1 MGRVTSSRQ
10 GEYLAISEHTLGE
23 GVHSPT
29 EDDVYN
35 PRGEGVCSTTGEGV
49 GGVRGDIALIQ
60 SKLQERLAEGR
71 DRSSRL
77 GREVSGRAGILT
89 FTDFNQVKERD
100 KAAAEKMRLEHR
112 VQYLEEQAAELQG
125 AFTQVSE
132 T

>member
-1 MGRVTSSRQ
+1 MGRVTSTRQ
-10 GEYLAISEHTLGE
+10 GEYLGISGNTLGE
-23 GVHSPT
+23 GVHNPT
-29 EDDVYN
+29 EDDIYN
-35 PRGEGVCSTTGEGV
+35 PRGEGFCSPTGEGV

-77 GREVSGRAGILT
+77 GREVSGRADILT
-89 FTDFNQVKERD
+89 FTASNQVKERD

-125 AFTQVSE
+125 AFTQVPE
-132 T
+132 I